1 MTERDI
7 IKNGVRIG
15 EYHFSAETAF
25 DEIYNKCISKGMNYV
40 ELNFMGML
48 GTPEAF
54 DVRPGREYGLKLAK
68 YLADNKV
75 YFSIVGGGDR
85 LPIPFDDE
93 TCAEMKKIAGE
104 YYMAHNLAERGSV
117 LSCKGSGYAGAP
129 TKPWKDMQEA
139 KDHFVEVVSRD
150 CKSVSAGGV
159 IPTTVI
165 ESTSM
170 VSYEGECGI
179 GFPTT
184 EMWPGDLEY
193 ATYFTRGT
201 KNAYNFPQWGCY
213 FAHEWYG
220 GVRNFDELKRKRFK
234 LGYDYCYMNGSSV
247 FVLESGDECVRTH
260 HDHGDYNHPI
270 SRNYR
275 KVMQELSKFADNDVR
290 PKGGPLVKVA
300 FVRGN
305 LDGYSYRHTG
315 GSLWRGHMQKEY
327 GYGPAEFCWRIIDS
341 VKSSRLWTDVHN
353 FGEINLSGAPA
364 YGTFDVI
371 PATVSAEAF
380 CKYDYLIF
388 VGWNTMTDEIYENLK
403 TFVKQGGRLLMT
415 AAHLNTNKDRS
426 TSMSLIKDGD
436 VSDLFGCKLDSDN
449 VICSDSGSRFKES
462 IVPEFMY
469 PATDII
475 DPYFAEGYINYAKA
489 DLTTGYKSAFMVN
502 YIKDNDSKNNPA
514 SLIENKLGEG
524 YALLMTNLDYP
535 SGAGF
540 PMYHCI
546 VREMFTA
553 SHRLAD
559 IKVYGSDQ
567 LRFTVY
573 ENGKVYLQNTSY
585 DSKIFATI
593 DYGEFKVEHMLMP
606 CEMKAVEKPVN

>member
-1 MTERDI
+1 MIERDI

-85 LPIPFDDE
+85 MPIPFDDE

-104 YYMAHNLAERGSV
+104 YYMAHKLAERGSV
-117 LSCKGSGYAGAP
+117 LSCKGAGYAGAP
-129 TKPWKDMQEA
+129 TKPWENMQEA
-139 KDHFVEVVSRD
+139 KDNFVNVVTND
-150 CKSVSAGGV
+150 VKSVNVNGL
-159 IPTTVI
+159 IPATVI

-179 GFPTT
+179 GFPTS

-201 KNAYNFPQWGCY
+201 KTAYNFPQWGCY

-260 HDHGDYNHPI
+260 HDHGDYNHSI
-270 SRNYR
+270 SQNYR
-275 KVMQELSKFADNDVR
+275 KVMEDLSKFAQNDIR
-290 PKGGPLVKVA
+290 PKSGPIVKVA

-305 LDGYSYRHTG
+305 LDGFSYRHTG
-315 GSLWRGHMQKEY
+315 GSLWRGHMQPEY
-327 GYGPAEFCWRIIDS
+327 GYGDAEFTWRIIDS
-341 VKSSRLWTDVHN
+341 VKNSRPWTDVHN

-371 PATVSAEAF
+371 PATVGADIF

-388 VGWNTMTDEIYENLK
+388 VGWNTMTDEIYNNLK
-403 TFVKQGGRLLMT
+403 TFVEHGGRLFMT
-415 AAHLNTNKDRS
+415 AAHLNTNNNRDGS
-426 TSMSLIKDGD
+426 VSLINNGD
-436 VSDLFGCKLDSDN
+436 VSDLFGCKLDSKN
-449 VICSDSGSRFKES
+449 VIRSDSGSRFTES
-462 IVPEFMY
+462 IVPEYMY

-475 DPYFAEGYINYAKA
+475 DPYFAEGYINYAKSE
-489 DLTTGYKSAFMVN
+489 LTTGHKSAFMVTS
-502 YIKDNDSKNNPA
+502 IRDNDSENNPA
-514 SLIENKLGEG
+514 SLIENKLGKG
-524 YALLMTNLDYP
+524 YAVLMTNLEYP

-540 PMYHCI
+540 PMYQCL
-546 VREMFTA
+546 VREIMTA

-573 ENGKVYLQNTSY
+573 ENDKVYLQNTSY

-593 DYGEFKVEHMLMP
+593 DYGTHKVQHILEP
-606 CEMKAVEKPVN
+606 CEMKAVEKPEI